1 MNIFKG
7 FLISSIA
14 MTTFVG
20 TDLILQNDSIHN
32 KVYAESYN
40 VTYKERDSQEERLIV
55 KFKNQIDLPYEDGI
69 EKRIKNGDYDNNL
82 KELFS
87 ENKELT
93 LNRLFSSV
101 NPIEIEKL
109 SVHSK
114 SFANPSANNLL
125 NYYIVQ
131 APNNIE
137 IELLLKKFETSP
149 LVEEAYIQE
158 KQILTPP
165 EIQLQ
170 DLSVNPYD
178 DPRFKNQGYLE
189 AAPKGINASHAWS
202 IKGGD
207 GKGTTFVDMEYGWL
221 LNHEDLVNKNIKLMS
236 GQNISQHRAHGTSVL
251 GIVSSEDNQIG
262 NIGIAPK
269 ANVKVISQI
278 RDNGIYNTADAILSA
293 VHNLQS
299 GDVLLLEAQ
308 ASYDGYGDKYLPVE
322 VHPDIFDAIRV
333 GADKGIII
341 IEAGANGSNDLDN
354 FKDRNGKKILNRNS
368 PDFKDSGAIM
378 VGAGSSTVPHKR
390 LWFSNY
396 GSRLD
401 VYGWGENVDTTSA
414 NPSQNT
420 TNLYTSTFS
429 GTSSASPII
438 AGAATSIQGIAKEHR
453 GYPYTPAELRNILS
467 NPNTGTQSQ
476 DPWNDRIG
484 VLPDLKSILD
494 NLGFNS
500 DIPNS
505 SSILE
510 GKQFAWSLK
519 GISDF
524 EFAKINFNKSTEEM
538 QVDLKSGIP
547 HHYFNETYASIKV
560 QNASGK
566 IVYNKNIYGN
576 QQQNAESQKV
586 SVKVGD
592 YIELTHLE
600 GVHRATFT
608 NVDNSKQESFG
619 KKAIYEVTKEGLKKV
634 EKMPEATILD
644 GNQFAWSLKGYS
656 DREIAKVNYDKTAE
670 EMKIKLEA
678 GVPHSYFA
686 STYASIK
693 VQNSSGNVIYNKEIE
708 GNKQQN
714 AESQTVP
721 VKIGDYIELTH
732 IEGEAT
738 KEKTRATL
746 INLENNKNETIGKTA
761 RYQITKEGLKKVEK
775 MPETTVLDGNQFN
788 WSLKGYNDREIAK
801 VEYNKA
807 TEKMQIKLEAG
818 IPHSYFTST
827 YASIKV
833 QNSSGNILYNKEIV
847 GNRQQPAES
856 QTVPVKVGDYIE
868 FTHIEGEAQKEKT
881 RATLTN
887 LENNKQEFVGK
898 KKTYQVTP
906 TGLLLGNVNY

>member
-7 FLISSIA
+7 FLIASIA
-14 MTTFVG
+14 MTTFLG
-20 TDLILQNDSIHN
+20 TDQILPDDSIHN

-40 VTYKERDSQEERLIV
+40 ATNKETDSNKRDSQEGQLIV
-55 KFKNQIDLPYEDGI
+55 KFKNEMDLPYEDGI
-69 EKRIKNGDYDNNL
+69 EKRIKNGNYDNNL
-82 KELFS
+82 KKLFS
-87 ENKELT
+87 ENTELT

-109 SVHSK
+109 SLHSK
-114 SFANPSANNLL
+114 SFANQSAENLL

-165 EIQLQ
+165 EVQLPG
-170 DLSVNPYD
+170 LSVNPYD

-221 LNHEDLVNKNIKLMS
+221 LNHEDLVNQNIKLMS

-293 VHNLQS
+293 VHNLQA
-299 GDVLLLEAQ
+299 GDILLLEAQ

-453 GYPYTPAELRNILS
+453 GSPYTPAELRNILS
-467 NPNTGTQSQ
+467 NPNTGTKSQ

-500 DIPNS
+500 DIPSS

-510 GKQFAWSLK
+510 GKQFAWSLKGIGDFEFAKVNLNKSTEEMQIDLKAGVPHNYFDSTYASIKVQNTSGKVVYNKEIYGNKQQNAESQKVSVKVGDYIELTHLEGVHRATLTNVDNSKQESFGKKAIYEVTKEGLKKVEKMPEATILDGNQFAWSLK

-566 IVYNKNIYGN
+566 VVYNKDIYGN
-576 QQQNAESQKV
+576 KQQNAESQKV

-600 GVHRATFT
+600 GVHRAVLT

-619 KKAIYEVTKEGLKKV
+619 KKAMYEV
-634 EKMPEATILD
+634 
-644 GNQFAWSLKGYS
+644 
-656 DREIAKVNYDKTAE
+656 
-670 EMKIKLEA
+670 
-678 GVPHSYFA
+678 
-686 STYASIK
+686 
-693 VQNSSGNVIYNKEIE
+693 
-708 GNKQQN
+708 
-714 AESQTVP
+714 
-721 VKIGDYIELTH
+721 
-732 IEGEAT
+732 
-738 KEKTRATL
+738 
-746 INLENNKNETIGKTA
+746 
-761 RYQITKEGLKKVEK
+761 TKEGLKKVEK
-775 MPETTVLDGNQFN
+775 MPETTVLDGNQFA

-847 GNRQQPAES
+847 GNRQQAAEN

-868 FTHIEGEAQKEKT
+868 FTHIEGEAQKEKI

-887 LENNKQEFVGK
+887 LENSKQEFVGK

-906 TGLLLGNVNY
+906 TGLLIK

>member
-1 MNIFKG
+1 MNILKG

-55 KFKNQIDLPYEDGI
+55 KFKNQIDLPYGDGI
-69 EKRIKNGDYDNNL
+69 EKRIKNGDYDSNL
-82 KELFS
+82 KKLFS
-87 ENKELT
+87 ENTELT

-109 SVHSK
+109 SVQSK
-114 SFANPSANNLL
+114 SVANESANNLL

-165 EIQLQ
+165 EIQLPN
-170 DLSVNPYD
+170 LSVNPYD
-178 DPRFKNQGYLE
+178 DPRFTNQGYLE

-207 GKGTTFVDMEYGWL
+207 GKNTTFVDMEYGWL

-293 VHNLQS
+293 VHNLQA
-299 GDVLLLEAQ
+299 GDILLLEAQ

-378 VGAGSSTVPHKR
+378 VGAGTSTVPHKR

-453 GYPYTPAELRNILS
+453 GSPYTPAELRNILS
-467 NPNTGTQSQ
+467 NPNTGTKSQ

-500 DIPNS
+500 DIPDS
-505 SSILE
+505 SNILE
-510 GKQFAWSLK
+510 GKQFAWSLKGIGDFEFAKVNLNKSTEEMQIDLKAGVPHNYFDSTYASIKVQNTSGKVVYNKEIYGNKQQNAESQKVSVKVGDYIELTHLEGVHRATLTNVDNSKQESFGKKAIYEVTKEGLKKVEKMPEATILDGNQFAWSLK

-560 QNASGK
+560 QNTSGK
-566 IVYNKNIYGN
+566 VVYNKDIYGN
-576 QQQNAESQKV
+576 KQQNAESQKV

-600 GVHRATFT
+600 GVHRATLT

-619 KKAIYEVTKEGLKKV
+619 KKAMYEV
-634 EKMPEATILD
+634 
-644 GNQFAWSLKGYS
+644 
-656 DREIAKVNYDKTAE
+656 
-670 EMKIKLEA
+670 
-678 GVPHSYFA
+678 
-686 STYASIK
+686 
-693 VQNSSGNVIYNKEIE
+693 
-708 GNKQQN
+708 
-714 AESQTVP
+714 
-721 VKIGDYIELTH
+721 
-732 IEGEAT
+732 
-738 KEKTRATL
+738 
-746 INLENNKNETIGKTA
+746 
-761 RYQITKEGLKKVEK
+761 TKEGLKKVEK
-775 MPETTVLDGNQFN
+775 MPETTVLDGNQFA

-818 IPHSYFTST
+818 IPHSYFAST

-847 GNRQQPAES
+847 GNRQQAAEN

-887 LENNKQEFVGK
+887 LENSKQEFVGK

-906 TGLLLGNVNY
+906 TGLLIK

>member
-7 FLISSIA
+7 FLIASIA

-20 TDLILQNDSIHN
+20 TDLILQNDGIHN

-69 EKRIKNGDYDNNL
+69 EKRIKSGEYDNNL

-114 SFANPSANNLL
+114 SFANQSANNLL

-453 GYPYTPAELRNILS
+453 GYPYKPAELRNILS

-484 VLPDLKSILD
+484 VLPDLKSILN

-538 QVDLKSGIP
+538 QVDLKAGIP

-566 IVYNKNIYGN
+566 VVYNKDIYGN
-576 QQQNAESQKV
+576 KQQNVESQKV
-586 SVKVGD
+586 PVKVGD

-608 NVDNSKQESFG
+608 NIDNSKQESFG

-656 DREIAKVNYDKTAE
+656 DREIAKVDYDKTAE
-670 EMKIKLEA
+670 QMKVKLEA

-693 VQNSSGNVIYNKEIE
+693 VQNSSGNVLYNKEIV

-746 INLENNKNETIGKTA
+746 INLENNKNETIGKIA
-761 RYQITKEGLKKVEK
+761 RYQFTKEGLNKVER
-775 MPETTVLDGNQFN
+775 MPDTTVLDGNQFA
-788 WSLKGYNDREIAK
+788 WSLKGYNDREIAII
-801 VEYNKA
+801 EYNKT

-833 QNSSGNILYNKEIV
+833 QNLSGNILYNKEIV
-847 GNRQQPAES
+847 GNRQQAAES
-856 QTVPVKVGDYIE
+856 QTVSVKVGDYIE

-887 LENNKQEFVGK
+887 LENSKQEFIGK

-906 TGLLLGNVNY
+906 TGLLMK

>member
-1 MNIFKG
+1 MNILKG

-14 MTTFVG
+14 MTTFIG
-20 TDLILQNDSIHN
+20 TDLILQNGSIHS

-40 VTYKERDSQEERLIV
+40 VTYKETNSNKRDSQEEQLIV
-55 KFKNQIDLPYEDGI
+55 KFKNEIDLPYEDGI

-82 KELFS
+82 KKLFS
-87 ENKELT
+87 ENTELT

-109 SVHSK
+109 SVQSK
-114 SFANPSANNLL
+114 SVANESANNLL

-165 EIQLQ
+165 EIQLPN
-170 DLSVNPYD
+170 LSVNPYD

-207 GKGTTFVDMEYGWL
+207 GKNTTFVDMEYGWL

-293 VHNLQS
+293 VHNLQA
-299 GDVLLLEAQ
+299 GDILLLEAQ

-378 VGAGSSTVPHKR
+378 VGAGTSTVPHKR

-420 TNLYTSTFS
+420 TNLYTSTFG

-453 GYPYTPAELRNILS
+453 GSPYTPAELRNILS
-467 NPNTGTQSQ
+467 NPNTGTKSQ

-484 VLPDLKSILD
+484 VLPDLKFILD
-494 NLGFNS
+494 NLGFNP

-505 SSILE
+505 SNILE
-510 GKQFAWSLK
+510 GKQFAWSLKGIGDFEFAKVNLNKSTEEMQIDLKAGVPHNYFDSTYASIKVQNTSGKVVYNKEIYGNKQQNAESQKVSVKVGDYIELTHLEGVHRATLTNVDNSKQESFGKKAIYEVTKEGLKKVEKMPEATILDGNQFAWSLK

-566 IVYNKNIYGN
+566 VVYNKDIYGN
-576 QQQNAESQKV
+576 KQQNAESQKV

-600 GVHRATFT
+600 GVHRATLT

-619 KKAIYEVTKEGLKKV
+619 KKAMYEV
-634 EKMPEATILD
+634 
-644 GNQFAWSLKGYS
+644 
-656 DREIAKVNYDKTAE
+656 
-670 EMKIKLEA
+670 
-678 GVPHSYFA
+678 
-686 STYASIK
+686 
-693 VQNSSGNVIYNKEIE
+693 
-708 GNKQQN
+708 
-714 AESQTVP
+714 
-721 VKIGDYIELTH
+721 
-732 IEGEAT
+732 
-738 KEKTRATL
+738 
-746 INLENNKNETIGKTA
+746 
-761 RYQITKEGLKKVEK
+761 TKEGLKKVEK
-775 MPETTVLDGNQFN
+775 MPETTVLDGNQFA

-847 GNRQQPAES
+847 GNRQQAAEN

-887 LENNKQEFVGK
+887 LENSKQEFVGK

-906 TGLLLGNVNY
+906 TGLLIK

>member
-40 VTYKERDSQEERLIV
+40 VTYKERDSQEERLVV

-82 KELFS
+82 KKLFS
-87 ENKELT
+87 ENTELT

-101 NPIEIEKL
+101 NPIEIKKL
-109 SVHSK
+109 SVQSK
-114 SFANPSANNLL
+114 SVVNESANNLL

-165 EIQLQ
+165 EIQLPN
-170 DLSVNPYD
+170 LSVNPYD

-207 GKGTTFVDMEYGWL
+207 GKDTTFVDMEYGWL

-293 VHNLQS
+293 VHNLQA
-299 GDVLLLEAQ
+299 GDILLLEAQ

-453 GYPYTPAELRNILS
+453 GSPYTPAELRNILS
-467 NPNTGTQSQ
+467 NPNTGTKSQ

-494 NLGFNS
+494 NLDFNS

-510 GKQFAWSLK
+510 GNQFAWSLK

-538 QVDLKSGIP
+538 QVDLKAGVP

-566 IVYNKNIYGN
+566 VVYNKNIYGN
-576 QQQNAESQKV
+576 KQQNAESQKV
-586 SVKVGD
+586 PVKVGD
-592 YIELTHLE
+592 YIELTHQE
-600 GVHRATFT
+600 GVHRATLT

-619 KKAIYEVTKEGLKKV
+619 KKAMYEV
-634 EKMPEATILD
+634 
-644 GNQFAWSLKGYS
+644 
-656 DREIAKVNYDKTAE
+656 
-670 EMKIKLEA
+670 
-678 GVPHSYFA
+678 
-686 STYASIK
+686 
-693 VQNSSGNVIYNKEIE
+693 
-708 GNKQQN
+708 
-714 AESQTVP
+714 
-721 VKIGDYIELTH
+721 
-732 IEGEAT
+732 
-738 KEKTRATL
+738 
-746 INLENNKNETIGKTA
+746 
-761 RYQITKEGLKKVEK
+761 TKEGLKKVEK
-775 MPETTVLDGNQFN
+775 MPETTVLDGNQFS
-788 WSLKGYNDREIAK
+788 WSLKGYSDREIAK
-801 VEYNKA
+801 VNYNRV
-807 TEKMQIKLEAG
+807 TEKMQVNLEAG
-818 IPHSYFTST
+818 VPHSYFNNT

-833 QNSSGNILYNKEIV
+833 QNSSGSVVYNKEIV
-847 GNRQQPAES
+847 GNRQQTAES

-868 FTHIEGEAQKEKT
+868 FTHIEGEAVNEKT
-881 RATLTN
+881 RAKLTN
-887 LENNKQEFVGK
+887 LENNKQEYIGK
-898 KKTYQVTP
+898 KRIYQATS
-906 TGLLLGNVNY
+906 TGLNKID

>member
-40 VTYKERDSQEERLIV
+40 VTYKERDSQEKRLIV

-69 EKRIKNGDYDNNL
+69 EKRIKSGDYDNNL
-82 KELFS
+82 KKLFS
-87 ENKELT
+87 ENTELT

-109 SVHSK
+109 SVQSK
-114 SFANPSANNLL
+114 SVANESANNLL

-165 EIQLQ
+165 EIQLPN
-170 DLSVNPYD
+170 LSVNPYD

-189 AAPKGINASHAWS
+189 AAPKGINAPHAWS

-207 GKGTTFVDMEYGWL
+207 GKDTTFVDMEYGWL

-293 VHNLQS
+293 VHNLQA
-299 GDVLLLEAQ
+299 GDILLLEAQ

-500 DIPNS
+500 DIPNA

-566 IVYNKNIYGN
+566 VVYNKNIYGN

-656 DREIAKVNYDKTAE
+656 DREIAKVNYDKTVE
-670 EMKIKLEA
+670 EMKVKLEA
-678 GVPHSYFA
+678 GVPHSYFT

-693 VQNSSGNVIYNKEIE
+693 VQNASGNVLYNKEIV

-761 RYQITKEGLKKVEK
+761 RYQVTKEGLKKVEK

-847 GNRQQPAES
+847 GNRQQNAES

-887 LENNKQEFVGK
+887 LENSKQEFVGK

-906 TGLLLGNVNY
+906 TGLLIK

>member
-7 FLISSIA
+7 FLIASIA

-20 TDLILQNDSIHN
+20 TDLILQNDGIHN

-69 EKRIKNGDYDNNL
+69 EKRIKSGDYDNNL

-114 SFANPSANNLL
+114 SFANQSANNLL

-453 GYPYTPAELRNILS
+453 GYPYKPAELRNILS

-484 VLPDLKSILD
+484 VLPDLKSILN

-538 QVDLKSGIP
+538 QVDLKAGIP

-566 IVYNKNIYGN
+566 VVYNKDIYGN
-576 QQQNAESQKV
+576 KQQNVESQKV
-586 SVKVGD
+586 PVKVGD

-608 NVDNSKQESFG
+608 NIDNSKQESFG

-656 DREIAKVNYDKTAE
+656 DREIAKVDYDKTAE
-670 EMKIKLEA
+670 QMKVKLEA

-693 VQNSSGNVIYNKEIE
+693 VQNSSGNVLYNKEIV

-746 INLENNKNETIGKTA
+746 INLENNKNETIGKIA
-761 RYQITKEGLKKVEK
+761 RYQFTKEGLKKVER
-775 MPETTVLDGNQFN
+775 MPETTVLDGNQFA

-801 VEYNKA
+801 IEYNKS

-833 QNSSGNILYNKEIV
+833 QNLSGNILYNKEIV
-847 GNRQQPAES
+847 GNRQQAAES
-856 QTVPVKVGDYIE
+856 QTVSVKVGDYIE

-887 LENNKQEFVGK
+887 LENSKQEFVGK

-906 TGLLLGNVNY
+906 TGLLMK